1 MENFHALRSA
11 GFTRVMYILPRR
23 YTYCTTFLCP
33 RQQVFT
39 FVTFA
44 ILRVHLFVILKE
56 HLFVILREERPKDLA
71 LDFQSDYN
79 IVIQGETFR
88 AAQGDGLL
96 PARVYRTQE
105 FLALLFTPKQRN
117 HQPGQL
123 DISKT
128 RQAGNR

>member
-71 LDFQSDYN
+71 LEFQN
-79 IVIQGETFR
+79 ETLR
-88 AAQGDGLL
+88 DAQGYVLRCAQNDRRDR
-96 PARVYRTQE
+96 AR
-105 FLALLFTPKQRN
+105 FFAALRVTAIARHPEEVNDRRLS
-117 HQPGQL
+117 H
-123 DISKT
+123 
-128 RQAGNR
+128 

>member
-44 ILRVHLFVILKE
+44 ILRVHLFVILRE

-79 IVIQGETFR
+79 IVIQGETLHFVQSDKR
-88 AAQGDGLL
+88 TE
-96 PARVYRTQE
+96 AR
-105 FLALLFTPKQRN
+105 LFTSFRVTKE
-117 HQPGQL
+117 PG
-123 DISKT
+123 
-128 RQAGNR
+128 